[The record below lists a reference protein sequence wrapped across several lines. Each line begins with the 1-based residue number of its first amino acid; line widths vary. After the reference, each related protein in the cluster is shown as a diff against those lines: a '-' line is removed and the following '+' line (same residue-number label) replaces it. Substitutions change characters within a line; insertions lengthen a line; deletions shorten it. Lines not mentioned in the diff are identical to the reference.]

1 MAFSLISSI
10 LLFVCLNSLP
20 LVAASDTSQDMIGNI
35 NKQLA
40 ITDAPKQRAKL
51 FCYRARNHYKAGN
64 QKKAKDDYFNAL
76 NSSYEGWILHELG
89 HFMFKTGEFE
99 KAYNIADRV
108 IADFPQF
115 KEDAHKLKKQ
125 ARQEWEEDYLRNNP
139 PQIILDSA
147 PDPNRQ
153 TRHDVIRRTQPKT
166 YNNSAN
172 VSTFKTKDG
181 SATSSKAG
189 NSGGSL
195 IRGFG
200 TGSEFRKN
208 YKKSRQDH

>member
-1 MAFSLISSI
+1 
-10 LLFVCLNSLP
+10 VE
-20 LVAASDTSQDMIGNI
+20 AAPDMPQDMIDGI

-51 FCYRARNHYKAGN
+51 FCYRARNHYKAGD
-64 QKKAKDDYFNAL
+64 QKKAKDDYFKAL
-76 NSSYEGWILHELG
+76 NTSYEGWILHELG
-89 HFMFKTGEFE
+89 HFMYQTGEFE

-115 KEDAHKLKKQ
+115 NEEAHKLKKQ
-125 ARQEWEEDYLRNNP
+125 ARQKWEEDYLKNNP
-139 PQIILDSA
+139 PNITLDSA
-147 PDPNRQ
+147 PDPYRQ
-153 TRHDVIRRTQPKT
+153 TRHDVIRQTQPKT
-166 YNNSAN
+166 YKNSGNA
-172 VSTFKTKDG
+172 STDNTQKG
-181 SATSSKAG
+181 SHASSNAG

-208 YKKSRQDH
+208 YKKSQQNQ